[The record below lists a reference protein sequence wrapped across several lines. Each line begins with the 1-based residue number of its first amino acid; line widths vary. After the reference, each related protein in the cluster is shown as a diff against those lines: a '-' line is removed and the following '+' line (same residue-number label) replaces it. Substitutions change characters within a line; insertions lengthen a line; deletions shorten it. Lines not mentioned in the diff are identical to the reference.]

1 MSSTPYT
8 PRTRSVSPGPR
19 TRTVSRSRSGSFLS
33 RRRSLFEETA
43 EGNVEDILNETVEI
57 LTNAERTASELSL
70 QSPVE
75 EDVMRPERGLVSRR
89 RSRFEDDEC

>member
-8 PRTRSVSPGPR
+8 PRARSVSPSPL
-19 TRTVSRSRSGSFLS
+19 SRSRTGSFLS

-70 QSPVE
+70 QSPAPGS